1 MTRGGAGRLALT
13 AAIAL
18 LAAAP
23 FAEAQRISNRGFA
36 DARVTFFPQDAA
48 ADDVHAVAD
57 VLVRD
62 ELFLK
67 PAPWLQFAAGLDL
80 RLNTHDQVDD
90 SWRVDIG
97 DRRRLRPAVSVRR
110 LAATIARGPVTID
123 AGKQFIRWGKT
134 DIVTPTD
141 RFAPRDF
148 LNVIDSEFL
157 AVSGVRGVL
166 QLGSHTLDLVWV
178 PRLTPS
184 RIPLLNQRWAPVAP
198 DPRIAL
204 SEIGAAIPEG
214 AQAGIRY
221 SRIAERLEYSVSVFD
236 GFNHLPNIDVST
248 TLHAEH
254 AERAEQS
261 SSADAASSASIGVRR
276 VYPTMRAY
284 GADVAMPTR
293 WFTIKGEA
301 AYSTS
306 GTAGTDDYVL
316 YVIQLERQSGEWQL
330 VAGYAG
336 EAVTRRRAAATFAPD
351 RGLTRSVVARA
362 AYTIDSNRSV
372 AVEGAARQNARG
384 VYAKAEYS
392 QARGPHWRATFSGV
406 LIAGRL
412 DDFLGQYRRNSHL
425 GAGLRYS
432 F

>member
-1 MTRGGAGRLALT
+1 MPQRFILSKGVLAFWFVFLALT
-13 AAIAL
+13 PCHAQAL
-18 LAAAP
+18 S
-23 FAEAQRISNRGFA
+23 QRGFA
-36 DARVTFFPQDAA
+36 DARITLFPQDAPT
-48 ADDVHAVAD
+48 DRVRTVAD
-57 VLVRD
+57 LMLRE

-80 RLNTHDQVDD
+80 RLNTHDQVEG
-90 SWRVDIG
+90 SWRIDFS

-110 LAATIARGPVTID
+110 LAGTLARGPITID
-123 AGKQFIRWGKT
+123 VGKQFIRWGKT
-134 DIVTPTD
+134 DVVTPTD

-178 PRLTPS
+178 PRFTPS

-204 SEIGAAIPEG
+204 DEIGAAIPEG
-214 AQAGIRY
+214 PQAGIRY

-236 GFNHLPNIDVST
+236 GFNHLPNIDVLT
-248 TLHAEH
+248 TFDAEH
-254 AERAEQS
+254 AEPAENF
-261 SSADAASSASIGVRR
+261 SSADSASSVFTVRR
-276 VYPTMRAY
+276 TYPAMRAY
-284 GADVAMPTR
+284 GVDAAMPTR

-301 AYSTS
+301 SYSTS

-330 VAGYAG
+330 VGGYAG

-362 AYTIDSNRSV
+362 AYTIDTNRSV
-372 AVEGAARQNARG
+372 AFEGAARQNARG
-384 VYAKAEYS
+384 AYAKAEYS
-392 QARGPHWRATFSGV
+392 QARGQHWRATFSGV
-406 LIAGRL
+406 LIAGRP

-425 GAGLRYS
+425 AAGLRYS